1 MPVAPP
7 SPLLKRL
14 PPGPWVVLAWFGGMA
29 FTFLMRL
36 QLPGEWYPA
45 ARPAAQFFRWD
56 GLAYFG
62 VATGLALAGGALLR
76 RRPVPALV
84 LLLTASVAGTM
95 PLGVA
100 EIPLPQFLA
109 AEVAV
114 FFIAAERPRGTGV
127 AAVVLALATLGGYL
141 AVRLMCGWPIG
152 VSSETAVALTTVI
165 AWLLG
170 NSVRE
175 SREHAEELRA
185 RAAAQAVSD
194 ERLRIARELHDMVAH
209 SIGVIALQAGAARR
223 VIDNQPE
230 RARDALGEIETAGR
244 QTLSGLRRMLGGL
257 RGSEQGRPASPGLLE
272 TAPRETAARE
282 TAARETAA
290 RETAPREP
298 VTWGTG
304 SGLADVDRLA
314 ATTTQA
320 GVRVDVRRRGEPRPL
335 PPEIDVS
342 AYRIVQEAVTNV
354 VRHAGTASCRVSIDY
369 RDDEVRIEV
378 LDDGRGGGTEG
389 GYGLIGMRERVGVLH
404 GTFAAG
410 PRPGGGFRVE
420 ARLPVPAGVR

>member
-1 MPVAPP
+1 
-7 SPLLKRL
+7 
-14 PPGPWVVLAWFGGMA
+14 
-29 FTFLMRL
+29 
-36 QLPGEWYPA
+36 
-45 ARPAAQFFRWD
+45 
-56 GLAYFG
+56 
-62 VATGLALAGGALLR
+62 
-76 RRPVPALV
+76 VPALV
-84 LLLTASVAGTM
+84 LVLAASALGTL
-95 PLGVA
+95 PLGEA

-114 FFIAAERPRGTGV
+114 FFIAAERPRGTGA
-127 AAVVLALATLGGYL
+127 AAVVMAIATLGGYL
-141 AVRLMCGWPIG
+141 AVRLMCGWQIG

-223 VIDNQPE
+223 VIGTQPE

-257 RGSEQGRPASPGLLE
+257 RGSEQGRPASLAALE
-272 TAPRETAARE
+272 TAPRETAL
-282 TAARETAA
+282 
-290 RETAPREP
+290 REP
-298 VTWGTG
+298 G

-320 GVRVDVRRRGEPRPL
+320 GVRVDVRRLGEPRPL
-335 PPEIDVS
+335 PPEIDLS

-354 VRHAGTASCRVSIDY
+354 VRHAGTTSCRVSIDY

-378 LDDGRGGGTEG
+378 LDDGRGGGTGG

-410 PRPGGGFRVE
+410 PRPEGGFRVE

>member
-1 MPVAPP
+1 M
-7 SPLLKRL
+7 
-14 PPGPWVVLAWFGGMA
+14 
-29 FTFLMRL
+29 
-36 QLPGEWYPA
+36 
-45 ARPAAQFFRWD
+45 
-56 GLAYFG
+56 
-62 VATGLALAGGALLR
+62 
-76 RRPVPALV
+76 
-84 LLLTASVAGTM
+84 
-95 PLGVA
+95 A

-114 FFIAAERPRGTGV
+114 FFIAAGRPRATGV
-127 AAVVLALATLGGYL
+127 VAVLLALAVLAGYL
-141 AVRLMCGWPIG
+141 AVRLMCGWPITT
-152 VSSETAVALTTVI
+152 SSETAVALTTVI

-175 SREHAEELRA
+175 SREHAEELRV
-185 RAAAQAVSD
+185 RAATQAVTD

-223 VIDNQPE
+223 VIDTQPE

-257 RGSEQGRPASPGLLE
+257 RGPEQGR
-272 TAPRETAARE
+272 TAPPVPPEPAPMEPGHPKPGHPEPGHRES
-282 TAARETAA
+282 
-290 RETAPREP
+290 
-298 VTWGTG
+298 GL
-304 SGLADVDRLA
+304 GLADLDRLA
-314 ATTTQA
+314 ATITQA
-320 GVRVDVRRRGEPRPL
+320 GVRVDVRRSGEPRPL

-354 VRHAGTASCRVSIDY
+354 VRHAGTTSCRVSIGY

-378 LDDGRGGGTEG
+378 LDDGRGGDAEG

-420 ARLPVPAGVR
+420 ARLPVPTGVR

>member
-1 MPVAPP
+1 MQVASP
-7 SPLLKRL
+7 PLLRRL
-14 PPGPWVVLAWFGGMA
+14 PPVAWVVLAWCGGTA
-29 FTFLMRL
+29 FTFLMRMR
-36 QLPGEWYPA
+36 LPGEWYPA

-56 GLAYFG
+56 GLAYF
-62 VATGLALAGGALLR
+62 VAATALALVGGALLG
-76 RRPVPALV
+76 RRPLPALA
-84 LLLTASVAGTM
+84 LLLTASVLGTM

-114 FFIAAERPRGTGV
+114 FLIATGRSRAAGVV
-127 AAVVLALATLGGYL
+127 AVLTALAVLGGYL
-141 AVRLMCGWPIG
+141 AVRVLYGWPIAA
-152 VSSETAVALTTVI
+152 SSETAVALTTVI

-175 SREHAEELRA
+175 SRAHAEELRA
-185 RAAAQAVSD
+185 RAAAQAVTD

-223 VIDNQPE
+223 VIETQPD

-244 QTLSGLRRMLGGL
+244 QTLSGLRRMLGAL
-257 RGSEQGRPASPGLLE
+257 RSHDPERPASAAPPRPG
-272 TAPRETAARE
+272 P
-282 TAARETAA
+282 
-290 RETAPREP
+290 PEP
-298 VTWGTG
+298 AHPEAGRPG
-304 SGLADVDRLA
+304 QALGLADVDRLA

-320 GVRVDVRRRGEPRPL
+320 GVRVDVRRLGQPRPL
-335 PPEIDVS
+335 PPEIDVA
-342 AYRIVQEAVTNV
+342 AYRVVQEAVTNV
-354 VRHAGTASCRVSIDY
+354 LRHAGTASCRVSIDY

-378 LDDGRGGGTEG
+378 LDDGRGGDAGD
-389 GYGLIGMRERVGVLH
+389 GYGLLGMRERVGVLR

-410 PRPGGGFRVE
+410 PRPGGGFRVA